1 MQERKSVIDL
11 PVKLVLTEEG
21 TSFFIRKG
29 KNLKKFKLADNVE
42 EYGIVLDTFSPASL
56 QRMMLV
62 DYISKVEISKSE
74 FMSTRQEIMDLS
86 KLVVY
91 SMLYRQYDAYI
102 FARVLASD
110 VIKKWNRLNPANI
123 IDDKTKINDGFLQSV
138 LKEKEKDLLEIKQ
151 EILAPMYSYISK
163 NSSLL
168 PEEKNVQL
176 LLSEKFLNNLRP
188 FTWFIIAKFKGSD
201 GYEQLI
207 KDIRT
212 SLAEYME
219 KSKIAEY
226 VSLMIIE
233 LAMNA
238 ENSNLKREAKAI
250 FKGAVDMN
258 AVLFDPNIRQAGA
271 RVPRAQGRA
280 RLPLVED
287 GLEGR
292 HRGHAGQAP
301 DHSVQQG
308 VRIPTVKETIKD
320 RKSANLT
327 KKSLQDFYK
336 QLPEGEA
343 NTELGLYYL
352 SYLSEACEK
361 VNVKIES
368 SSTRCPGSDLTI
380 ITLALSLS
388 LACALRPRQRGG
400 EPIFGARK

>member
-1 MQERKSVIDL
+1 MQERKSIIDL

-102 FARVLASD
+102 FARVLSSD
-110 VIKKWNRLNPANI
+110 VIKKWNRLNPSNI
-123 IDDKTKINDGFLQSV
+123 IDGRTRINDAFLQNV
-138 LKEKEKDLLEIKQ
+138 LREKEKDLLEIKQ
-151 EILAPMYSYISK
+151 EILSPLYAYINK

-168 PEEKNVQL
+168 PEEKNVL

-188 FTWFIIAKFKGSD
+188 FTWFIIAKFKGAD
-201 GYEQLI
+201 GYEQLV
-207 KDIRT
+207 KDIRS
-212 SLAEYME
+212 SLSEYME

-238 ENSNLKREAKAI
+238 ENSNLKREAKAF

-258 AVLFDPNIRQAGA
+258 AVLFDPNIRRQVIESLERKGELVYLSWKMGSRGA
-271 RVPRAQGRA
+271 TVGMQGK
-280 RLPLVED
+280 LQITLYNKESEYQNIKEIVE
-287 GLEGR
+287 
-292 HRGHAGQAP
+292 
-301 DHSVQQG
+301 
-308 VRIPTVKETIKD
+308 D
-320 RKSANLT
+320 RKSANLK
-327 KKSLQDFYK
+327 KKSLQDFYRE
-336 QLPEGEA
+336 LPEGEA
-343 NTELGLYYL
+343 STELGLYYL
-352 SYLSEACEK
+352 SYLSEACDN
-361 VNVKIES
+361 VNVKFES
-368 SSTRCPGSDLTI
+368 LVSQMPASDLTV
-380 ITLALSLS
+380 ITLALNM
-388 LACALRPRQRGG
+388 
-400 EPIFGARK
+400 

>member
-1 MQERKSVIDL
+1 MRMQERKSCIDL

-21 TSFFIRKG
+21 TTFFIRNG

-42 EYGIVLDTFSPASL
+42 EYGIILDNFTPASL

-74 FMSTRQEIMDLS
+74 FMSSRQEIMDLS

-91 SMLYRQYDAYI
+91 SMLYRQYDSYI

-123 IDDKTKINDGFLQSV
+123 IDDKTRINDAFLQSV
-138 LKEKEKDLLEIKQ
+138 LKEKEKDLYDIKQ
-151 EILAPMYSYISK
+151 QILAPMYAYISK
-163 NSSLL
+163 NSALL
-168 PEEKNVQL
+168 PEEKNIQL

-188 FTWFIIAKFKGSD
+188 FTWFIVAKFKGSE
-201 GYEQLI
+201 GYEQLV
-207 KDIRT
+207 KDFRT

-226 VSLMIIE
+226 ISLMIME

-258 AVLFDPNIRQAGA
+258 AVLFDPNIRRQVLDSLERKGELVYLSWKIGS
-271 RVPRAQGRA
+271 RGVSVGTQGR
-280 RLPLVED
+280 LQITLYNKES
-287 GLEGR
+287 EY
-292 HRGHAGQAP
+292 Q
-301 DHSVQQG
+301 S
-308 VRIPTVKETIKD
+308 VKEIFDEHKNAD
-320 RKSANLT
+320 LK
-327 KKSLQDFYK
+327 KKSLMDFYK
-336 QLPEGEA
+336 QLPDGEA

-361 VNVKIES
+361 VNVKFES
-368 SSTRCPGSDLTI
+368 LVNQMPGSDLTI
-380 ITLALSLS
+380 ITLALYL
-388 LACALRPRQRGG
+388 
-400 EPIFGARK
+400 

>member
-1 MQERKSVIDL
+1 MGMQERKSVIDL
-11 PVKLVLTEEG
+11 PVKLVLTEGG

-42 EYGIVLDTFSPASL
+42 EYGIVLDAFSPASL

-74 FMSTRQEIMDLS
+74 FMSSRQEIMDLS

-123 IDDKTKINDGFLQSV
+123 IDDQTRINDAFLQNV
-138 LKEKEKDLLEIKQ
+138 LREKEKDIREIKT
-151 EILAPMYSYISK
+151 EILGPMFSYISK
-163 NSSLL
+163 NTALL

-201 GYEQLI
+201 GYDQLV

-226 VSLMIIE
+226 VSLMVIE

-258 AVLFDPNIRQAGA
+258 AVLFDPNIRKQVIDSLERRGELVYLSWKMGSRGA
-271 RVPRAQGRA
+271 SVGTQGK
-280 RLPLVED
+280 LQITLYSKES
-287 GLEGR
+287 EY
-292 HRGHAGQAP
+292 Q
-301 DHSVQQG
+301 
-308 VRIPTVKETIKD
+308 TMKETVEE
-320 RKSANLT
+320 RKSADLK

-361 VNVKIES
+361 VNVKFES
-368 SSTRCPGSDLTI
+368 LVNQIPGSDLVI
-380 ITLALSLS
+380 ITLALSL
-388 LACALRPRQRGG
+388 
-400 EPIFGARK
+400 

>member
-1 MQERKSVIDL
+1 MQARKSIIDL
-11 PVKLVLTEEG
+11 SVKLVLTEEG
-21 TSFFIRKG
+21 TSFFMRKG

-42 EYGIVLDTFSPASL
+42 EYGIILDGFSPTSL

-74 FMSTRQEIMDLS
+74 FMSTRQEIMDLA

-123 IDDKTKINDGFLQSV
+123 IDVKTKINDSFLQNV
-138 LKEKEKDLLEIKQ
+138 LKEKEKDILEIKQ
-151 EILAPMYSYISK
+151 EILSPLYAYINK
-163 NSSLL
+163 NASLL

-201 GYEQLI
+201 GYDLLV
-207 KDIRT
+207 KDIRA

-238 ENSNLKREAKAI
+238 ENSNLKREAKAV

-258 AVLFDPNIRQAGA
+258 AVLFDPNIRRQVIESLERKGELVYLSWKIGSRSATVGMQ
-271 RVPRAQGRA
+271 R
-280 RLPLVED
+280 RLQITLYN
-287 GLEGR
+287 
-292 HRGHAGQAP
+292 
-301 DHSVQQG
+301 
-308 VRIPTVKETIKD
+308 KESEYQTAKEVFED
-320 RKSANLT
+320 RKSADLK
-327 KKSLQDFYK
+327 KKSLQDFYR

-361 VNVKIES
+361 VNVKFES
-368 SSTRCPGSDLTI
+368 LVNQMPGSDLTV
-380 ITLALSLS
+380 ITLALNM
-388 LACALRPRQRGG
+388 
-400 EPIFGARK
+400 

>member
-21 TSFFIRKG
+21 TTFFLRKG
-29 KNLKKFKLADNVE
+29 KNLKKFKLAGNVE
-42 EYGIVLDTFSPASL
+42 EYGIVLDTFTPASL

-74 FMSTRQEIMDLS
+74 FMTARQEVMDLS

-91 SMLYRQYDAYI
+91 SMLYRQYDCYI

-123 IDDKTKINDGFLQSV
+123 IDDKTHINDAFLQNAV
-138 LKEKEKDLLEIKQ
+138 KEKERDLHEIKQ
-151 EILAPMYSYISK
+151 EILAPMYAYISK
-163 NSSLL
+163 NSALL
-168 PEEKNVQL
+168 PEEKNIQL

-201 GYEQLI
+201 GYDQLV
-207 KDIRT
+207 KDLRT
-212 SLAEYME
+212 ALAEYME

-226 VSLMIIE
+226 VSLMIME

-238 ENSNLKREAKAI
+238 ENSNLKREAKSI

-258 AVLFDPNIRQAGA
+258 AVLFDPNIRRQVIESLERRGELVYLSWKIGSRGA
-271 RVPRAQGRA
+271 SVGTQGR
-280 RLPLVED
+280 LSFTLYSKES
-287 GLEGR
+287 EY
-292 HRGHAGQAP
+292 QA
-301 DHSVQQG
+301 
-308 VRIPTVKETIKD
+308 VKEIFDD
-320 RKSANLT
+320 RKNADLK

-336 QLPEGEA
+336 QLPEAEA

-361 VNVKIES
+361 VNVKFES
-368 SSTRCPGSDLTI
+368 LVNLMPGSDLTVI
-380 ITLALSLS
+380 SLV
-388 LACALRPRQRGG
+388 LNL
-400 EPIFGARK
+400 

>member
-42 EYGIVLDTFSPASL
+42 EYGIVLDTFTPASL

-102 FARVLASD
+102 FARVLSSD

-123 IDDKTKINDGFLQSV
+123 IDDKTKINDAYLQNV
-138 LKEKEKDLLEIKQ
+138 LKEKEKLLLEIKQ
-151 EILAPMYSYISK
+151 EILSPMYSYISK

-188 FTWFIIAKFKGSD
+188 FTWFIVAKFKGSE
-201 GYEQLI
+201 GYDQLV
-207 KDIRT
+207 KDVRT

-238 ENSNLKREAKAI
+238 ENSNLKREAKAV
-250 FKGAVDMN
+250 FKGTVDMN
-258 AVLFDPNIRQAGA
+258 AVLFDPNVRRQVIDSLERKGELVYLSWKIGSRGA
-271 RVPRAQGRA
+271 TVGMQGR
-280 RLPLVED
+280 LQITLYNKES
-287 GLEGR
+287 EY
-292 HRGHAGQAP
+292 H
-301 DHSVQQG
+301 
-308 VRIPTVKETIKD
+308 TVKEIFED
-320 RKSANLT
+320 RKSADLK
-327 KKSLQDFYK
+327 KKSLQDFYR

-352 SYLSEACEK
+352 SYLSEACDK
-361 VNVKIES
+361 VNVKFES
-368 SSTRCPGSDLTI
+368 LVNQMAGSDLTV
-380 ITLALSLS
+380 ITLALNL
-388 LACALRPRQRGG
+388 
-400 EPIFGARK
+400 

>member
-1 MQERKSVIDL
+1 MQERKSVIGL

-29 KNLKKFKLADNVE
+29 KNLKKFKLVDNVE

-91 SMLYRQYDAYI
+91 SMLYRQYDAYV
-102 FARVLASD
+102 FARVLSSD
-110 VIKKWNRLNPANI
+110 VIKKWNRLNPSNI
-123 IDDKTKINDGFLQSV
+123 IDDRTRINDAFLQSV
-138 LKEKEKDLLEIKQ
+138 IKEKEKDLLEIKQ
-151 EILAPMYSYISK
+151 EILSPMYAYINK
-163 NSSLL
+163 NSALL

-207 KDIRT
+207 KDIRA

-226 VSLMIIE
+226 VSLMVIE
-233 LAMNA
+233 LAMSA

-258 AVLFDPNIRQAGA
+258 AVLFDPNIRRQVIESLERKGELVYLSWKIGSRGA
-271 RVPRAQGRA
+271 TVGMQGK
-280 RLPLVED
+280 LQITLYNKES
-287 GLEGR
+287 EY
-292 HRGHAGQAP
+292 Q
-301 DHSVQQG
+301 
-308 VRIPTVKETIKD
+308 TVKETFED
-320 RKSANLT
+320 RKSADIV
-327 KKSLQDFYK
+327 KKSLQGFYK

-343 NTELGLYYL
+343 NMELGLYYL

-361 VNVKIES
+361 VNVKFES
-368 SSTRCPGSDLTI
+368 LVNQIPASDLTV
-380 ITLALSLS
+380 ITLALNM
-388 LACALRPRQRGG
+388 
-400 EPIFGARK
+400 

>member
-1 MQERKSVIDL
+1 MRMQERKNCIDL

-21 TSFFIRKG
+21 TTFFIRNG

-42 EYGIVLDTFSPASL
+42 EYGIVLDSFTPSSL

-74 FMSTRQEIMDLS
+74 FMSSRQEIMDLS

-91 SMLYRQYDAYI
+91 SMLYRQYDGYI

-110 VIKKWNRLNPANI
+110 IIKKWNRLNPANI
-123 IDDKTKINDGFLQSV
+123 IDDKTRINDAFLQSV
-138 LKEKEKDLLEIKQ
+138 LKEKEKDIYEIKQ
-151 EILAPMYSYISK
+151 QILAPMYAYISK
-163 NSSLL
+163 NTTLL
-168 PEEKNVQL
+168 PEEKNIQL

-188 FTWFIIAKFKGSD
+188 FTWFIVTKFKGSE
-201 GYEQLI
+201 GYDQLV
-207 KDIRT
+207 KDFRT

-226 VSLMIIE
+226 ISLMIME

-258 AVLFDPNIRQAGA
+258 AVLFDPNIRRQVLDSLERRGELVYLSW
-271 RVPRAQGRA
+271 RIGSRGVSVGTQGR
-280 RLPLVED
+280 LQITLYNKES
-287 GLEGR
+287 EY
-292 HRGHAGQAP
+292 Q
-301 DHSVQQG
+301 S
-308 VRIPTVKETIKD
+308 VKEIFDEHKNAD
-320 RKSANLT
+320 LK

-361 VNVKIES
+361 VNVKFES
-368 SSTRCPGSDLTI
+368 LVNQVAGSDLTV
-380 ITLALSLS
+380 ITLAIYL
-388 LACALRPRQRGG
+388 
-400 EPIFGARK
+400 

>member
-1 MQERKSVIDL
+1 MGMQARKRVIDL
-11 PVKLVLTEEG
+11 PVKLVLTEAG
-21 TSFFIRKG
+21 TSFFIRRG
-29 KNLKKFKLADNVE
+29 KNLKKFKLADDVE
-42 EYGIVLDTFSPASL
+42 EYGIVLDTFSPTSL

-74 FMSTRQEIMDLS
+74 FMSTRQEIMDLA

-91 SMLYRQYDAYI
+91 SMLYRQYDAYV

-123 IDDKTKINDGFLQSV
+123 IDEKTKINDGFLQNV
-138 LKEKEKDLLEIKQ
+138 LKEKEKDVLEIKQ
-151 EILAPMYSYISK
+151 EILSPLYAYISK

-188 FTWFIIAKFKGSD
+188 FTWFIIAKFKGSE
-201 GYEQLI
+201 GYDQLV
-207 KDIRT
+207 KDIRA

-238 ENSNLKREAKAI
+238 ENSNLKREAKAV

-258 AVLFDPNIRQAGA
+258 AVLFDPNIRRQVAESLERKGELVYLSWKIGSRSA
-271 RVPRAQGRA
+271 TVGMQGR
-280 RLPLVED
+280 LQITLYN
-287 GLEGR
+287 
-292 HRGHAGQAP
+292 
-301 DHSVQQG
+301 
-308 VRIPTVKETIKD
+308 KESEYKTIKEVFEAH
-320 RKSANLT
+320 KSADLKN
-327 KKSLQDFYK
+327 KSLQAFYK

-361 VNVKIES
+361 VNVKFEALVNQM
-368 SSTRCPGSDLTI
+368 PGTDLTV
-380 ITLALSLS
+380 ITLVLNM
-388 LACALRPRQRGG
+388 
-400 EPIFGARK
+400 

>member
-29 KNLKKFKLADNVE
+29 KNLKKFKLAGNVE
-42 EYGIVLDTFSPASL
+42 EYGIILDTFSPTSL

-74 FMSTRQEIMDLS
+74 FMSSRQEIMDLS
-86 KLVVY
+86 KLIVY

-123 IDDKTKINDGFLQSV
+123 IDDKTRINDGFLQNV
-138 LKEKEKDLLEIKQ
+138 LREKEKDIIEIKQ
-151 EILAPMYSYISK
+151 GILAPMYSYISK

-168 PEEKNVQL
+168 PEEKNIQL

-201 GYEQLI
+201 GYDQLV

-238 ENSNLKREAKAI
+238 ENSNLKHEAKAI

-258 AVLFDPNIRQAGA
+258 AVLFDPNIRKQVIESLERKGELVYLSWKMGSRGA
-271 RVPRAQGRA
+271 SVGMQGR
-280 RLPLVED
+280 LQITLYNKES
-287 GLEGR
+287 EY
-292 HRGHAGQAP
+292 Q
-301 DHSVQQG
+301 
-308 VRIPTVKETIKD
+308 TTKETIED
-320 RKSANLT
+320 RKSADLK

-361 VNVKIES
+361 VNVKFES
-368 SSTRCPGSDLTI
+368 LVNQMPASDITV
-380 ITLALSLS
+380 ITLALNL
-388 LACALRPRQRGG
+388 
-400 EPIFGARK
+400 

>member
-11 PVKLVLTEEG
+11 PVKIVLTEEG

-29 KNLKKFKLADNVE
+29 RTLKKFKLADNVE
-42 EYGIVLDTFSPASL
+42 EYGIVLDAISPPSL

-62 DYISKVEISKSE
+62 DYISKVEISKSD

-86 KLVVY
+86 KLIVY

-102 FARVLASD
+102 FARILSSD

-123 IDDKTKINDGFLQSV
+123 IDDRTRINDAFLQNV
-138 LKEKEKDLLEIKQ
+138 LKEKEKALIEIKQ
-151 EILAPMYSYISK
+151 ETLAPIFSYISK
-163 NSSLL
+163 NPSLL

-201 GYEQLI
+201 GYDQLI
-207 KDIRT
+207 KDVRT

-238 ENSNLKREAKAI
+238 ENSNLKREAKTI

-258 AVLFDPNIRQAGA
+258 AVLFDPNIRRQVIESLERKDELVYLSWKIGSRGA
-271 RVPRAQGRA
+271 TVGMQGR
-280 RLPLVED
+280 LQITLYNKES
-287 GLEGR
+287 EY
-292 HRGHAGQAP
+292 Q
-301 DHSVQQG
+301 
-308 VRIPTVKETIKD
+308 TVKETFED
-320 RKSANLT
+320 RKSADLK

-361 VNVKIES
+361 VNVKFES
-368 SSTRCPGSDLTI
+368 LVNQIAGSDLTV
-380 ITLALSLS
+380 ITLALNL
-388 LACALRPRQRGG
+388 
-400 EPIFGARK
+400 

>member
-1 MQERKSVIDL
+1 MQERKSVLDL
-11 PVKLVLTEEG
+11 PIKIVLTEEG
-21 TSFFIRKG
+21 TGFFIRKG
-29 KNLKKFKLADNVE
+29 KNLQRFKLADNVE
-42 EYGIVLDTFSPASL
+42 EYGIVLDKVSPPSL

-74 FMSTRQEIMDLS
+74 FMSSRQEIMDLS
-86 KLVVY
+86 KLIVY
-91 SMLYRQYDAYI
+91 SVLYRQYDAYI
-102 FARVLASD
+102 FSRVLASD

-123 IDDKTKINDGFLQSV
+123 IDEKTRINDSFLQSV
-138 LKEKEKDLLEIKQ
+138 IKDKEKDLEEIKQ
-151 EILAPMYSYISK
+151 QVLAPMFSFISK
-163 NSSLL
+163 NASLL

-188 FTWFIIAKFKGSD
+188 FTWFIVAKFKGYD
-201 GYEQLI
+201 GYEQLL

-226 VSLMIIE
+226 VSLMVME

-258 AVLFDPNIRQAGA
+258 AVLFDPNIRKQVLESLERRGELVYLSWKIGSRNASIGT
-271 RVPRAQGRA
+271 QGKLQITLFNKESEYRN
-280 RLPLVED
+280 
-287 GLEGR
+287 
-292 HRGHAGQAP
+292 
-301 DHSVQQG
+301 
-308 VRIPTVKETIKD
+308 VKEVIED
-320 RKSANLT
+320 RKNADLK
-327 KKSLQDFYK
+327 KKSLMDFYR

-361 VNVKIES
+361 VNIKFES
-368 SSTRCPGSDLTI
+368 LVNQLPGSDLTV
-380 ITLALSLS
+380 ITLSL
-388 LACALRPRQRGG
+388 G
-400 EPIFGARK
+400 I

>member
-1 MQERKSVIDL
+1 MQARKKVIDL
-11 PVKLVLTEEG
+11 PVKLVLTEAG
-21 TSFFIRKG
+21 TSFFIRRG

-42 EYGIVLDTFSPASL
+42 EYGIVLDTFSPTSL

-74 FMSTRQEIMDLS
+74 FMSTRQEIMDLA

-123 IDDKTKINDGFLQSV
+123 IDEKTKINDGFLQNV
-138 LKEKEKDLLEIKQ
+138 LKEKEKDVLEIKQ
-151 EILAPMYSYISK
+151 EILSPLYAYISK

-188 FTWFIIAKFKGSD
+188 FIWFIIAKFKGSE
-201 GYEQLI
+201 GYDQLV
-207 KDIRT
+207 KDVRA
-212 SLAEYME
+212 SLAEFME
-219 KSKIAEY
+219 KSTIAEY

-238 ENSNLKREAKAI
+238 ENSNLKREAKAV

-258 AVLFDPNIRQAGA
+258 AVLFDPNIRRQVAESLERKGELVYLSWKIGSRSA
-271 RVPRAQGRA
+271 TVGMQGR
-280 RLPLVED
+280 LQITLYN
-287 GLEGR
+287 
-292 HRGHAGQAP
+292 
-301 DHSVQQG
+301 
-308 VRIPTVKETIKD
+308 KESEYQTIKEVFEAH
-320 RKSANLT
+320 KSADLKN
-327 KKSLQDFYK
+327 KSLQAFYK

-361 VNVKIES
+361 VNVKFES
-368 SSTRCPGSDLTI
+368 LVNQMPGSDLTV
-380 ITLALSLS
+380 ITLVLNM
-388 LACALRPRQRGG
+388 
-400 EPIFGARK
+400 

>member
-1 MQERKSVIDL
+1 MGIQARKSVIDL
-11 PVKLVLTEEG
+11 PVKLVLTEGG

-29 KNLKKFKLADNVE
+29 KNLKKFRLADNVE
-42 EYGIVLDTFSPASL
+42 EYGIVLDTFSPISL
-56 QRMMLV
+56 QRMILV

-74 FMSTRQEIMDLS
+74 FLSTRQEIMDLA

-123 IDDKTKINDGFLQSV
+123 IDDRTRINDTFLQNV
-138 LKEKEKDLLEIKQ
+138 LKEKENDILEIKQ
-151 EILAPMYSYISK
+151 EILAPLYTYINK

-176 LLSEKFLNNLRP
+176 LLSEKYLNNLRP
-188 FTWFIIAKFKGSD
+188 FTWFIIAKFRGSD
-201 GYEQLI
+201 GYDQLI
-207 KDIRT
+207 KDIRA

-238 ENSNLKREAKAI
+238 ENSNLKREANAV
-250 FKGAVDMN
+250 FKGSVDMN
-258 AVLFDPNIRQAGA
+258 AVLFDPNIRRQVIEALERKGELVYLSWKIGSRGA
-271 RVPRAQGRA
+271 TVGMQGR
-280 RLPLVED
+280 LQITLYNKES
-287 GLEGR
+287 EY
-292 HRGHAGQAP
+292 Q
-301 DHSVQQG
+301 
-308 VRIPTVKETIKD
+308 TVKETFDD
-320 RKSANLT
+320 RKSADLK
-327 KKSLQDFYK
+327 KKSLQDFYR

-361 VNVKIES
+361 VNVKFES
-368 SSTRCPGSDLTI
+368 FVNQMPGSDLTV
-380 ITLALSLS
+380 ITLALSL
-388 LACALRPRQRGG
+388 
-400 EPIFGARK
+400 

>member
-1 MQERKSVIDL
+1 MQERKSIIDL

-21 TSFFIRKG
+21 TSFFIRNG

-56 QRMMLV
+56 QRMILV

-102 FARVLASD
+102 FARILASD

-123 IDDKTKINDGFLQSV
+123 IDDKTRINDAFLQNV

-151 EILAPMYSYISK
+151 EILSPMYAYISK

-188 FTWFIIAKFKGSD
+188 FTWFIVAKFKGSD
-201 GYEQLI
+201 GYDQLT

-258 AVLFDPNIRQAGA
+258 AVLFDPNIRYQVIESLERKGELVYLSWKMGSRGA
-271 RVPRAQGRA
+271 TLGMQGK
-280 RLPLVED
+280 LQITLYNKES
-287 GLEGR
+287 EY
-292 HRGHAGQAP
+292 Q
-301 DHSVQQG
+301 
-308 VRIPTVKETIKD
+308 TVKETFDD
-320 RKSANLT
+320 RKSADLK

-336 QLPEGEA
+336 ELPEGEA

-361 VNVKIES
+361 VNVKFES
-368 SSTRCPGSDLTI
+368 LVNQMTGSDLTI
-380 ITLALSLS
+380 ITLALNM
-388 LACALRPRQRGG
+388 
-400 EPIFGARK
+400 

>member
-1 MQERKSVIDL
+1 MGMQARKRVIDL
-11 PVKLVLTEEG
+11 PVKLVLTEAG
-21 TSFFIRKG
+21 TSFFIRSG
-29 KNLKKFKLADNVE
+29 KNLQKFKLADNME
-42 EYGIVLDTFSPASL
+42 EYGIVLDTFSPTSL

-74 FMSTRQEIMDLS
+74 FMSTRQEIMDLA

-91 SMLYRQYDAYI
+91 SILYRQHDAYI

-123 IDDKTKINDGFLQSV
+123 IDEKTKINDGFLQNV
-138 LKEKEKDLLEIKQ
+138 LKEKEKDILEIKQ
-151 EILAPMYSYISK
+151 EILSPLYAYISK

-188 FTWFIIAKFKGSD
+188 FTWFIIAKFKGLE
-201 GYEQLI
+201 GYDQLV
-207 KDIRT
+207 KDIRA

-219 KSKIAEY
+219 KSTIAEY
-226 VSLMIIE
+226 VSLIIIE

-238 ENSNLKREAKAI
+238 ENSNLKREAKAV

-258 AVLFDPNIRQAGA
+258 AVLFDPNVRRQVAESLERKGELVYLSWKIGSRSA
-271 RVPRAQGRA
+271 TVGMQGR
-280 RLPLVED
+280 LQITLYN
-287 GLEGR
+287 
-292 HRGHAGQAP
+292 
-301 DHSVQQG
+301 
-308 VRIPTVKETIKD
+308 KESEYQTIKEAFEAHKIAD
-320 RKSANLT
+320 HK
-327 KKSLQDFYK
+327 KKSLQAFYK

-361 VNVKIES
+361 VNVKFES
-368 SSTRCPGSDLTI
+368 LVNQMPGTDLTV
-380 ITLALSLS
+380 ITLILNM
-388 LACALRPRQRGG
+388 
-400 EPIFGARK
+400 